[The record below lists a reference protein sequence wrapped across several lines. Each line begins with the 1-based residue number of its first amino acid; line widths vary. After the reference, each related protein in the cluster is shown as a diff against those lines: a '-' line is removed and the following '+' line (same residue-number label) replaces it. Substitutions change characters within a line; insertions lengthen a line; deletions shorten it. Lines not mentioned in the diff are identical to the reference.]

1 MVDRG
6 KGDPRNLLAVVL
18 SREEHGY
25 KLGTKSGV
33 LCGLYTRNQY
43 SVKILSDRFLILL
56 ACLLIDSEAF
66 RLSSEI
72 TTSLERKHF
81 VSPQK

>member
-1 MVDRG
+1 MRNLSERILTEVEVEKNIFIPIPMVDRG

-33 LCGLYTRNQY
+33 
-43 SVKILSDRFLILL
+43 
-56 ACLLIDSEAF
+56 
-66 RLSSEI
+66 
-72 TTSLERKHF
+72 
-81 VSPQK
+81 